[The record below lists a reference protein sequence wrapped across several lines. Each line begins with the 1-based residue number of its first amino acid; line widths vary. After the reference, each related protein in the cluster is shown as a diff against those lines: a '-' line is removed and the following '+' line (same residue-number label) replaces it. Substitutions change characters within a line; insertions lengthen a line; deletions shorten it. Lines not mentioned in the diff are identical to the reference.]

1 MNTLYKKTCCS
12 LLLLVAVFLAHSG
25 DTYRKFLLSKIAQQK
40 TYSAPHSLQ
49 TTPASCIIPRY
60 EIPKGNIF
68 CRMEDKLT
76 KATGIW
82 IKVGVK

>member
-1 MNTLYKKTCCS
+1 MKGFSILVVF
-12 LLLLVAVFLAHSG
+12 LLLNSHINATNPYIRFLVNSTLHNSVAIKLQHE
-25 DTYRKFLLSKIAQQK
+25 
-40 TYSAPHSLQ
+40 Q
-49 TTPASCIIPRY
+49 TTPAIEVTPIPRY
-60 EIPKGNIF
+60 QIPKGAIF